1 MGLQLTGVSEEKVWE
16 MHGVMA
22 GNAVRRLKANDPE
35 LKRVNWFA
43 AGVGNEEVERL
54 AEGLSRSV
62 RAGAS
67 RTILDL
73 PRTSHGSISSQN

>member
-54 AEGLSRSV
+54 AEGLSMRGRSALLV
-62 RAGAS
+62 PVE
-67 RTILDL
+67 L
-73 PRTSHGSISSQN
+73 H